1 MKDSKELLAEI
12 LKVEE
17 RVQFKKGKGWYDL
30 RVEHTPN
37 QTTSLGSLSNEQLQ
51 TYLDTITDRLNS

>member
-37 QTTSLGSLSNEQLQ
+37 QTTSLGSLSN
-51 TYLDTITDRLNS
+51 